1 MPSFDQL
8 TLQTERLLMRP
19 FKLDDAA
26 DLLSIFSDPLI
37 TKYGITLPWTEL
49 ETAQKRI
56 QRDLKEMLVGD
67 SLCLA
72 IVRLSDNQ
80 LLGDC
85 SLFHFSEQCRRAEIG
100 YVLKHAAWGQGYM
113 QEALLALIQYGFSEL
128 RLNRI
133 EADIDPMNLAS
144 ARCLER
150 LGFKLE
156 DMLRERWI
164 VAGVVSDSAMYGLLA
179 SDWAARS

>member
-1 MPSFDQL
+1 
-8 TLQTERLLMRP
+8 
-19 FKLDDAA
+19 
-26 DLLSIFSDPLI
+26 
-37 TKYGITLPWTEL
+37 
-49 ETAQKRI
+49 
-56 QRDLKEMLVGD
+56 
-67 SLCLA
+67 
-72 IVRLSDNQ
+72 
-80 LLGDC
+80 
-85 SLFHFSEQCRRAEIG
+85 
-100 YVLKHAAWGQGYM
+100 M

-156 DMLRERWI
+156 GMLRERWI